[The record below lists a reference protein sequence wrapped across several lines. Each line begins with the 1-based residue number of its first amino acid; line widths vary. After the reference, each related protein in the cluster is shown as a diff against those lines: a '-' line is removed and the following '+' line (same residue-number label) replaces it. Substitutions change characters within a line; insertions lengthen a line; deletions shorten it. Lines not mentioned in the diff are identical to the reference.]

1 MAIDPDFLATLDR
14 FDASIDRRSSAL
26 QRGEQRST
34 EIGEGLVFSDHRQYV
49 PGDDT
54 RLIDWTVYA
63 RSDELYVRQFETE
76 RNLTVHVLLDR
87 SESMAFADRS
97 KFEFAAKIGL
107 GYCYLFAAEHND
119 FRLSTLGARHERL
132 DSGASTTGALLPVID
147 RLNEVALRGQ
157 ADVEAAL
164 SEYAETIAS
173 RSLVVIASDCLLDPE
188 AFESGLAALSEH
200 DVVVVHAVAPE
211 ELSPPV
217 DGETIFEG
225 LETETSLRT
234 YFSPRKQ
241 RQYRKRLSAHWDAI
255 ESAAVAQGGEYVR
268 ATTDEPFYEA
278 FERAWIG

>member
-1 MAIDPDFLATLDR
+1 MAIDPEFLTELDR
-14 FDASIDRRSSAL
+14 FDATIDRRSSAL

-49 PGDDT
+49 RGDDT

-63 RSDELYVRQFETE
+63 RSDELYIRQFETE

-97 KFEFAAKIGL
+97 KFDFAGKIGL
-107 GYCYLFAAEHND
+107 GYCYLFASEHND
-119 FRLSTLGARHERL
+119 FRLSAFGDRHERL

-147 RLNEVALRGQ
+147 RLNEVELRGQ

-173 RSLVVIASDCLLDPE
+173 RSLVVIASDCLLEPE
-188 AFESGLAALSEH
+188 AFEAALGTLSDH
-200 DVVVVHAVAPE
+200 TVVVVHTVAPE

-241 RQYRKRLSAHWDAI
+241 RRYKDRLESHWDAI
-255 ESAAVAQGGEYVR
+255 ESATVAQGGEYVR
-268 ATTDEPFYEA
+268 VTTDEPFYEA